1 MNPLSSQAAP
11 CSSPVGATPF
21 STSDGSPAIL
31 MCPPRYFTVAYAIN
45 PWMAEAPPCDVEL
58 ARVQWDCLY
67 EAMIRKAGARVEL
80 LEPVEGLPDLVF
92 TANAAFIYGRKAVIA
107 RYKHVERQPEE
118 SICAA
123 WFAQKG
129 FDVVRMPDDTP
140 FEGAGDALIGE
151 SLVFA
156 GYGVRSAL
164 ASHALLSEAVGLPV
178 VSLELTNP
186 RYYHIDVC
194 LCPLSDGSL
203 IYAPDTFTPDGLA
216 LIEKHVPPAKRIP
229 VLPEE
234 AARFACNA
242 VNINETVILHQG
254 SSRLTETLQE
264 RGFQVVAVDLGE
276 FLKAG
281 GSAKCLSL
289 RIA

>member
-1 MNPLSSQAAP
+1 
-11 CSSPVGATPF
+11 
-21 STSDGSPAIL
+21 
-31 MCPPRYFTVAYAIN
+31 MCPPHYFTVAYAIN

-58 ARVQWDCLY
+58 ARVQWERFRETIL
-67 EAMIRKAGARVEL
+67 KTGARVEI
-80 LEPVEGLPDLVF
+80 LEPVDGLPDLVF
-92 TANAAFIYGRKAVIA
+92 TANAAVVYGRKAVIA
-107 RYKHVERQPEE
+107 RYKHIERQPEE
-118 SICAA
+118 PVSAA

-129 FDVVRMPDDTP
+129 FEVVRLPDDAP
-140 FEGAGDALIGE
+140 LEGAGDALIGE
-151 SLVFA
+151 GRIFA

-164 ASHALLSEAVGLPV
+164 AAHALLSEAVGLPV

-203 IYAPDTFTPDGLA
+203 IYAPSTFTPEGVA
-216 LIEKHVPPAKRIP
+216 LIEKHVPPARRIP
-229 VLPEE
+229 IPPEE

-254 SSRLTETLQE
+254 SPGLTKTLRE
-264 RGFQVVAVDLGE
+264 RGFEVVAVDLGE

-289 RIA
+289 RVA